1 MEILT
6 QILERWGFPT
16 AFAAWLM
23 LSVSRELREIRAL
36 LQKQS
41 VVNAVILKTLDVAEA
56 VDLSAGH
63 AIPQAINPT
72 KGA

>member
-23 LSVSRELREIRAL
+23 VSVSRELREIRSL
-36 LQKQS
+36 LQKQN
-41 VVNAVILKTLDVAEA
+41 VVNAVVLKTLDIENP
-56 VDLSAGH
+56 VDLA
-63 AIPQAINPT
+63 T
-72 KGA
+72 GALAVPRTRTLKDV